1 MRWQAGT
8 RWRYA
13 GAISSM
19 SNYPPPMSQVILK
32 TPTQLDLM
40 RRAGQLLTQVF
51 AELDS
56 FIRPGVTTMQIND
69 RAEAFIVDTLK
80 ARPASKGQY
89 GFPYSLNTS
98 VDHVVCHG
106 IPKVDEVLKE
116 GSIINVDITLE
127 QGGYIAD
134 SSKMYGIGKISEEA
148 RRLVDTTYDALWKGI
163 EQVRPG
169 ATLGDI
175 GHAVQAH
182 AEAAGYSVVREYCG
196 HGIGQQMHEAPEV
209 LHIGQRG
216 MGMKLKPGMVFTI
229 EPMINQGGRG
239 TRTLKDGW
247 TVITRDHSL
256 SAQWEHTVAVT
267 EGGYEV
273 LTLREEERR
282 G

>member
-1 MRWQAGT
+1 
-8 RWRYA
+8 
-13 GAISSM
+13 M
-19 SNYPPPMSQVILK
+19 SKVIIKSPAELE
-32 TPTQLDLM
+32 LM
-40 RRAGQLLTQVF
+40 RRAGQLLAQVF
-51 AELDS
+51 AELDG
-56 FIRPGVTTMQIND
+56 FIRPGITTLQIND
-69 RAEAFIVDTLK
+69 HAEDFIVQALR

-89 GFPYSLNTS
+89 GFPFALNTS

-106 IPKVDEVLKE
+106 MPDADEVLKE
-116 GSIINVDITLE
+116 GSIVNVDITLE

-134 SSKMYGIGKISEEA
+134 SSKMYAIGQIDDEA
-148 RRLVDTTYDALWKGI
+148 RRLVDTTYAALWKGI

-209 LHIGQRG
+209 LHVGQRG

-247 TVITRDHSL
+247 SVVTRDGSL

-267 EGGYEV
+267 DEGFEV
-273 LTLREEERR
+273 LTLRAEERQGLSGQAVR
-282 G
+282 A

>member
-1 MRWQAGT
+1 MAK
-8 RWRYA
+8 
-13 GAISSM
+13 
-19 SNYPPPMSQVILK
+19 VILK
-32 TPTQLDLM
+32 TPAQIALM
-40 RRAGQLLTQVF
+40 RNAGQLLAQVF
-51 AELDS
+51 ADLDR

-69 RAEAFIVDTLK
+69 RAEAYIVDTLK

-134 SSKMYGIGKISEEA
+134 SSKMYSIGPISEDA
-148 RRLVDTTYDALWKGI
+148 QRLVDTTYAALWKGI
-163 EQVRPG
+163 AQVRPG

-175 GHAVQAH
+175 GHAIQAH

-196 HGIGQQMHEAPEV
+196 HGIGQQMHEGPEI
-209 LHIGQRG
+209 LHFGMRG
-216 MGMKLKPGMVFTI
+216 MGMKLQPGMVFTI

-247 TVITRDHSL
+247 TVITRDHCL

-267 EGGYEV
+267 EDGVEV
-273 LTLREEERR
+273 LTLREEERNR
-282 G
+282 

>member
-1 MRWQAGT
+1 
-8 RWRYA
+8 
-13 GAISSM
+13 M
-19 SNYPPPMSQVILK
+19 SNCPPPMSQVIIK
-32 TPTQLDLM
+32 TPAQLDLM
-40 RRAGQLLTQVF
+40 RRAGQLLAQVF
-51 AELDS
+51 ADLDS

-134 SSKMYGIGKISEEA
+134 SSKMYGIGAISDEA

-196 HGIGQQMHEAPEV
+196 HGIGQQMHEGPEV

-229 EPMINQGGRG
+229 EPMINQGKRG
-239 TRTLKDGW
+239 TREMKDGW

-267 EGGYEV
+267 EQGFEV
-273 LTLREEERR
+273 LTLREEER
-282 G
+282 

>member
-1 MRWQAGT
+1 MQWQVKDS
-8 RWRYA
+8 WRYA
-13 GAISSM
+13 GAISSK
-19 SNYPPPMSQVILK
+19 SFYPHSMSQVILK
-32 TPTQLDLM
+32 TPAQLALM
-40 RRAGQLLTQVF
+40 RNAGQLLTRVF
-51 AELDS
+51 ADLDS

-106 IPKVDEVLKE
+106 MPKVDEVLQE

-134 SSKMYGIGKISEEA
+134 SSKMYAIGPISDEA

-163 EQVRPG
+163 AQVRPG

-175 GHAVQAH
+175 GHAIQAH

-196 HGIGQQMHEAPEV
+196 HGIGQQMHEGPEV
-209 LHIGQRG
+209 LHFGQRG

-239 TRTLKDGW
+239 TRTLRDGW
-247 TVITRDHSL
+247 TVITRDHCL

-267 EGGYEV
+267 EDGVEV
-273 LTLREEERR
+273 LTLRDEERNR
-282 G
+282 

>member
-1 MRWQAGT
+1 MRWQPRT
-8 RWRYA
+8 PWRYA
-13 GAISSM
+13 GAHSST
-19 SNYPPPMSQVILK
+19 SHCPPPMSQVIIK
-32 TPTQLDLM
+32 TPAQLDLM
-40 RRAGQLLTQVF
+40 RRAGQLLAQVF
-51 AELDS
+51 ADLDS

-69 RAEAFIVDTLK
+69 RAEAFIVGTLK

-106 IPKVDEVLKE
+106 MPKVDEVLKE

-134 SSKMYGIGKISEEA
+134 SSKMYSIGPISDEA
-148 RRLVDTTYDALWKGI
+148 QRLVDTTYDALWKGI

-175 GHAVQAH
+175 GHAIQTH

-196 HGIGQQMHEAPEV
+196 HGIGQQMHEGPEV

-216 MGMKLKPGMVFTI
+216 MGLKLKPGMVFTI

-247 TVITRDHSL
+247 TVITRDHRL

-267 EGGYEV
+267 EDGVEV

-282 G
+282 R

>member
-1 MRWQAGT
+1 
-8 RWRYA
+8 
-13 GAISSM
+13 
-19 SNYPPPMSQVILK
+19 MSQAILK
-32 TPTQLDLM
+32 TAEQLDLM
-40 RRAGQLLTQVF
+40 RRAGQLLAQVF
-51 AELDS
+51 AELDG

-69 RAEAFIVDTLK
+69 HAEAFIVQTLR

-106 IPKVDEVLKE
+106 MPKADEVLAE
-116 GSIINVDITLE
+116 GSVVNVDITLE

-134 SSKMYGIGKISEEA
+134 SSKMYRIGAISAEA
-148 RRLVDTTYDALWKGI
+148 ERLVETTYDALWRGI

-175 GHAVQAH
+175 GHAIQST

-196 HGIGQQMHEAPEV
+196 HGIGQQMHEKPEI
-209 LHIGQRG
+209 LHFGQRG

-229 EPMINQGGRG
+229 EPMINQGARG
-239 TRTLKDGW
+239 TRELKDGW
-247 TVITRDHSL
+247 TVITRDGAL

-267 EGGYEV
+267 ADGYEV
-273 LTLREEERR
+273 LTLREEERLA
-282 G
+282 GKTVS